1 LGLFVERLYN
11 VSDGKGL
18 FVTEK
23 IMSATDFTFSMTQ
36 RVKSLTEKTKKPP
49 KSIFA
54 NGVASGLWPEVQGFQ
69 ANLSGHSP
77 DTTYLAK
84 VST

>member
-1 LGLFVERLYN
+1 M
-11 VSDGKGL
+11 S
-18 FVTEK
+18 VTQKIKSVIEK
-23 IMSATDFTFSMTQ
+23 VIWMTDFIMSITDIPFSEYFG
-36 RVKSLTEKTKKPP
+36 VAKKPP